1 MIILPGLYG
10 FDPVLTNVSVRVDS
24 VDCHRTNSGI
34 GSLGSAHIRLVIL
47 QGWVVVFFASYFS
60 STNVSNEL
68 VTLPR
73 GSNRC
78 PRLRMVDLPS
88 EVISRLL
95 KIAIQKCNDAI

>member
-10 FDPVLTNVSVRVDS
+10 FDPVLTNESVRVDS

-34 GSLGSAHIRLVIL
+34 GSLGSAHICLVIL
-47 QGWVVVFFASYFS
+47 QGWVVVFSLVISLAQ
-60 STNVSNEL
+60 TDVSNEL

-95 KIAIQKCNDAI
+95 QIAMMN